1 MQLHYHLAMDDKKPL
16 VTAESTLT
24 DRYQTTIPEVV
35 RKALGLGKRDKLEF
49 LLDDAGGIRIRKA
62 KRQEPDEHFDPALA
76 GFLNLLAKDI
86 DSNPQKLRELDDAF
100 FERWRK
106 LLDSMGTI
114 EPYDPDQ
121 PLEKDDDDDTDDDWL
136 YPSQAK

>member
-1 MQLHYHLAMDDKKPL
+1 MQLHYHLVMDDKQPL
-16 VTAESTLT
+16 VSAESTLT

-49 LLDDAGGIRIRKA
+49 LLDETGAVRIKKA
-62 KRQEPDEHFDPALA
+62 EEEHSDPALS

-86 DSNPQKLRELDDAF
+86 DENPQNLRELDDAY

-106 LLDSMGTI
+106 LLDMMGPI
-114 EPYDPDQ
+114 EPYDLDE
-121 PLEKDDDDDTDDDWL
+121 PLEKDDDDDTDDWL
-136 YPSQAK
+136 SPSIKK

>member
-1 MQLHYHLAMDDKKPL
+1 MHMHYHLAMEDKKPL

-62 KRQEPDEHFDPALA
+62 KKQEAEEHFDPGLS
-76 GFLNLLAKDI
+76 GFLDLLAKDI
-86 DSNPQKLRELDDAF
+86 DENPHKLRELDAAY
-100 FERWRK
+100 FERWRT
-106 LLDSMGTI
+106 LLDSMGPI
-114 EPYDPDQ
+114 EPVDPD
-121 PLEKDDDDDTDDDWL
+121 EKLDFEPGENDDWL
-136 YPSQAK
+136 YPDTKP